1 MTDITLRDALGD
13 DLWKLQLAKLSR
25 YECSLGK
32 DETLSDLVSARYQ
45 DVDHTTD
52 VETATLVTHD
62 ALSYSDYSGGTV
74 ERSNVRVL
82 RESGDAANTGGGAEE
97 ERSVYLIA
105 HGFHDTTALYF
116 KLDEPMPEEHARSI
130 ASALLALTDYPCADE
145 GDLSE
150 LEHETGEEAWESYG
164 RQDFMNDLQSR
175 VDRMEDCLT
184 VDDCDAID
192 RAFPALANATNAC
205 GGPGYEFE
213 QGGGVR
219 FDNDRVLSAPVL
231 AFAALGLLRLA
242 DDAVKPYMT
251 PEDHDLLR
259 GAHYLLGAGQALR
272 VVADRCSINAHALAR
287 VRVLDGTVFDLDVGL
302 SVESWA
308 NESERR
314 VRVAL
319 PGPWDADRQLHTWR
333 TFTIDPANPTQ
344 YTEGETLLSTHYS
357 RIVPPAEVSK

>member
-130 ASALLALTDYPCADE
+130 ASAQLALTDYPCADE

-164 RQDFMNDLQSR
+164 RQDFMNDLQAR

-231 AFAALGLLRLA
+231 AFAALGLPTLA
-242 DDAVKPYMT
+242 
-251 PEDHDLLR
+251 EHDL
-259 GAHYLLGAGQALR
+259 A
-272 VVADRCSINAHALAR
+272 
-287 VRVLDGTVFDLDVGL
+287 T
-302 SVESWA
+302 
-308 NESERR
+308 SERQHR
-314 VRVAL
+314 KTKAL
-319 PGPWDADRQLHTWR
+319 TLIAKGVDNLETDVLVPIDRR
-333 TFTIDPANPTQ
+333 THIGNVNHRQHFLCHGFPPLASGRTTKAFSS
-344 YTEGETLLSTHYS
+344 LLDRLGKRCIPYRNIGKVLSL
-357 RIVPPAEVSK
+357 